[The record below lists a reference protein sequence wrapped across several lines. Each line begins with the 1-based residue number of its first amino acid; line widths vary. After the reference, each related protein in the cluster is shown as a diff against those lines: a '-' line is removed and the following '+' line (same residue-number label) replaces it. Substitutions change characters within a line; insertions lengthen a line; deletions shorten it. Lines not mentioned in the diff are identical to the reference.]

1 MDLSLDTL
9 SDLFQLFF
17 RQASRLIRL
26 HLPSDSGFT
35 AGMLLPHRLRGREG
49 VNEDF
54 RFELE
59 LMADSAH
66 HPLESLQGLPIM
78 VTVLTASGRQR
89 ELCGVVTEVRSEGS
103 DGGAAYYRIILEPAT
118 VALRHTRC
126 SRLLFGQSDLDA
138 VLLLLNEELQA
149 NPVIAQCFHIENR
162 CRSSYPVREMISLV
176 NESKWDAIRR
186 LLARSGISYTYISS
200 DKSSPASPQHTLVL
214 FDNPA
219 QLESCACGAVPFH
232 RVAGFET
239 RDAISSWHA
248 RRTLQP
254 GRVSRRSWTGNTWS
268 LRSPEEPGVQGQGSY
283 GQGLASTLEDYRY
296 EGGQEHTQDE
306 DLATQAAGV
315 ASRAREQ
322 RALSYL
328 GGGSVRD
335 FQAGQRFT
343 LTGHPLHP
351 AQDFVLLSVELEA
364 RNNLPL
370 GLQELLKLVSA
381 EGPVYRNTFTCIPA
395 SSPVV
400 PEALLAPDPGLLTG
414 TVVGPERSEIHT
426 EEGGRIK
433 VQLHFARPQDHDG
446 AGASGTEADSV
457 WLRVLQFGS
466 SRGVGSH
473 FIPRVGDEVLVGPLN
488 QDPDHLVVM
497 GILPG
502 GIRQPGRFSEVSSLP
517 ADCALSGYRSQEHG
531 GYQGNQLLFD
541 DTPRE
546 LRTQLAS
553 DHARSE
559 LNLGW
564 ITAPRQGGQA
574 SPRGQ
579 GFELRTDEFGAL
591 RAGRGLLISSEA
603 QMEARGDLLEVRG
616 MAGQLGSALSMAES
630 LSSICEQAEVEPL
643 GANPALRQAQDHLA
657 NTLRT
662 PRQGGTREISVF
674 RQPILALSSPSDILS
689 ATPANQILSAGENLH
704 ATVGEDANWAVGGRF
719 VMAVKELISLFASKA
734 GILMTAAKG
743 AIRIEAQNGP
753 ISILGDQEVKVV
765 SNSKGVHVDAKE
777 EIVLTAGGCM
787 IQLKGGVCKIVA
799 PTAIEMHTAT
809 LRKLDSSTAEAELM
823 KAPAPKG
830 LYDEQFVLRDN
841 HTNEPLAHAAYR
853 VKLSDGQ
860 EIAGYTDAEGRTQRI
875 HTGVGPKDLQ
885 FFLD

>member
-1 MDLSLDTL
+1 MDLSLSALPDL
-9 SDLFQLFF
+9 SSLFDLFF

-26 HLPSDSGFT
+26 HLPSDSGFV
-35 AGMLLPHRLRGREG
+35 AGELLPHRLRGREG

-89 ELCGVVTEVRSEGS
+89 ELCSVVTEVRSEGS
-103 DGGAAYYRIILEPAT
+103 DGGAAYYRLILEPAT

-214 FDNPA
+214 FDDPA

-254 GRVSRRSWTGNTWS
+254 GRVSRRTWTGNTWS

-370 GLQELLKLVSA
+370 GLQELLKLTSE

-531 GYQGNQLLFD
+531 GHRGNQLLFD
-541 DTPRE
+541 DTPKE

-574 SPRGQ
+574 SPRGK
-579 GFELRTDEFGAL
+579 GFELRSEAYGAL
-591 RAGRGLLISSEA
+591 RAPRGLLLSTEGGSQVLDA
-603 QMEARGDLLEVRG
+603 QGLL
-616 MAGQLGSALSMAES
+616 GQLGSAQSLAES
-630 LSSICEQAEVEPL
+630 IGQVATNHQMHPL
-643 GANPALRQAQDHLA
+643 GTLEAGKAAQEALAQKQGEVPAFGA
-657 NTLRT
+657 
-662 PRQGGTREISVF
+662 
-674 RQPILALSSPSDILS
+674 PILALSSPGGIVSG
-689 ATPANQILSAGENLH
+689 TPESQHQSAGKELRLESGLDS
-704 ATVGEDANWAVGGRF
+704 AWVVGRRL
-719 VMAVKELISLFASKA
+719 VMAVREAFGVFVEKA
-734 GILMTAAKG
+734 GLKLTAGKG
-743 AIRIEAQNGP
+743 NVELSAHEGQMSLAAE
-753 ISILGDQEVKVV
+753 QEVKIL
-765 SNSKGVHVDAKE
+765 STDKGV
-777 EIVLTAGGCM
+777 EILGKDQLRLCAGGVEM
-787 IQLKGGVCKIVA
+787 LLKDGKLTLTMPGNLEIHAASLQKLGPGSVEASLPSLPKGG
-799 PTAIEMHTAT
+799 EMAF
-809 LRKLDSSTAEAELM
+809 
-823 KAPAPKG
+823 
-830 LYDEQFVLRDN
+830 DEQFCLLDRESQ
-841 HTNEPLAHAAYR
+841 EPLVSQKYR
-853 VKLSDGQ
+853 IELEDGRVFR
-860 EIAGYTDAEGRTQRI
+860 GTTDGEGKTMRV
-875 HTGVGPKDLQ
+875 HTGNEALAMNVVLE
-885 FFLD
+885 F

>member
-1 MDLSLDTL
+1 MDLSLSALPDL
-9 SDLFQLFF
+9 SSLFDLFF

-26 HLPSDSGFT
+26 HLPSDSGFV
-35 AGMLLPHRLRGREG
+35 AGELLPHRLRGREG

-103 DGGAAYYRIILEPAT
+103 DGGAAYYRLILEPAT

-149 NPVIAQCFHIENR
+149 NPVIAQCLHIENR
-162 CRSSYPVREMISLV
+162 CRSNYPVREMISLV

-531 GYQGNQLLFD
+531 GHRGNQLLFD

-579 GFELRTDEFGAL
+579 GFELRSEAYGAL
-591 RAGRGLLISSEA
+591 RAPRGLLLSTE
-603 QMEARGDLLEVRG
+603 GGTHVLDLQGLL
-616 MAGQLGSALSMAES
+616 GQLGSAQSLAES
-630 LSSICEQAEVEPL
+630 LDQVATNHQMHPLGTLEAGRRAQEALGQKASKDVPAFSEPL
-643 GANPALRQAQDHLA
+643 
-657 NTLRT
+657 
-662 PRQGGTREISVF
+662 
-674 RQPILALSSPSDILS
+674 LALSSPAGILS
-689 ATPANQILSAGENLH
+689 GTPESQVHSAGKDLRLESGQDS
-704 ATVGEDANWAVGGRF
+704 AWVVGRRL
-719 VMAVKELISLFASKA
+719 VMAVREAFGVFVEKA
-734 GILMTAAKG
+734 GLKLTAGKG
-743 AIRIEAQNGP
+743 NVELSAHEGQMSLAAE
-753 ISILGDQEVKVV
+753 QEVKIL
-765 SNSKGVHVDAKE
+765 STDKGV
-777 EIVLTAGGCM
+777 EILGKDQLRLCAGGVEM
-787 IQLKGGVCKIVA
+787 LLKDGKLTLTMPGNLEIHAASLQKLGPGSVEASLPMLPKNGETFDQHFHVLDA
-799 PTAIEMHTAT
+799 DTGEPLPHMPYELTTASG
-809 LRKLDSSTAEAELM
+809 K
-823 KAPAPKG
+823 
-830 LYDEQFVLRDN
+830 VLRG
-841 HTNEPLAHAAYR
+841 
-853 VKLSDGQ
+853 V
-860 EIAGYTDAEGRTQRI
+860 TDAQGLTGKVFGTGADQVSLKVFPRTR
-875 HTGVGPKDLQ
+875 
-885 FFLD
+885 